1 MKPPELH
8 EVRAGSQIHPDL
20 ALAVEHAI
28 AAGACRRS
36 AALNPADRAMWR
48 AIADSQSRKAIE
60 RLNAY
65 LAARCGT

>member
-1 MKPPELH
+1 MN
-8 EVRAGSQIHPDL
+8 RAEFVDARIDPNL
-20 ALAVEHAI
+20 ALALEHAI

-36 AALNPADRAMWR
+36 AALNAADRAMWR

-65 LAARCGT
+65 LAARCGA